1 MWRQD
6 SFGIKSR
13 LSRRAWSQW
22 FLSSRTQCIRLAND
36 LGIGHRLVPAQEAAK
51 YRFLYLDGRLQAVPV
66 SPPAFFKSNLLPV
79 GARLRAMKEPVVAR
93 QMNHDGESVYDFAA
107 RRLGPV
113 VAERMVD
120 AMVTGIHAGD
130 ARLLSV
136 QAAFPRLVE
145 MEREHGSVVRAL
157 IAAKKIVIKRRGV
170 ASVDLLSQR
179 FRGDDQRLWSLSSM
193 TAAFTPAAR

>member
-1 MWRQD
+1 
-6 SFGIKSR
+6 
-13 LSRRAWSQW
+13 
-22 FLSSRTQCIRLAND
+22 
-36 LGIGHRLVPAQEAAK
+36 
-51 YRFLYLDGRLQAVPV
+51 
-66 SPPAFFKSNLLPV
+66 
-79 GARLRAMKEPVVAR
+79 MKEPVVAR
-93 QMNHDGESVYDFAA
+93 QMSHDGESVYDFAA

-157 IAAKKIVIKRRGV
+157 IAAKKKSDKSKSESPRLTCFPNGFGEMIDALVGHLDDGCIHTNRPVTGLEKRNGRWHIQTVYGEPIEADGV
-170 ASVDLLSQR
+170 LLTTPTYQMAQLLKPHS
-179 FRGDDQRLWSLSSM
+179 G
-193 TAAFTPAAR
+193 PAAAALEQIPYAPVAVVAVGYPRCMVDHGLDSLAF